1 MLINT
6 VLKGTVKI
14 SSKNTFLRNQESIV
28 LSFNSLA
35 DIIHNLSSMI
45 DHNDEYCYTVRRHC
59 ILEDAFKLLAIPSFS
74 PQKKLVV

>member
-1 MLINT
+1 MLMNT

-35 DIIHNLSSMI
+35 DIIQPIKH
-45 DHNDEYCYTVRRHC
+45 D
-59 ILEDAFKLLAIPSFS
+59 
-74 PQKKLVV
+74 

>member
-1 MLINT
+1 MLMNT

-59 ILEDAFKLLAIPSFS
+59 YSRRCF
-74 PQKKLVV
+74 